1 MTDKQAV
8 TLAVNGDRYEV
19 LADPRQT
26 LLQILREQLAL
37 TGTKCGCNNG
47 VCGSC
52 TVLIDDLPMR
62 ACLTL
67 AVAATE
73 REITT
78 IEGLATDGELHPVQQ
93 AFIEYQ
99 GLQCGF
105 CTPGMVIATKALLDR
120 NPKPTPD
127 EIRSE
132 LSGNLCRC
140 TGYVKIV
147 DAALSLTG
155 ETPEWNSECG
165 DGIKFCGQAKEGEQR

>member
-8 TLAVNGDRYEV
+8 TLSINGDPYEV

-26 LLQILREQLAL
+26 LLQVLREQLSL

-52 TVLIDDLPMR
+52 TVLSDGLPMR
-62 ACLTL
+62 ACLML
-67 AVAATE
+67 AVAATD

-78 IEGLATDGELHPVQQ
+78 IEGLEKDGELHPVQQ
-93 AFIEYQ
+93 AIIDHQ

-105 CTPGMVIATKALLDR
+105 CTPGMVIAAKALLDS
-120 NPKPTPD
+120 NPNPTLS
-127 EIRSE
+127 EIREE

-140 TGYVKIV
+140 TGYVKIA
-147 DAALSLTG
+147 DAVLSLAG
-155 ETPEWNSECG
+155 AER
-165 DGIKFCGQAKEGEQR
+165 GQN

>member
-1 MTDKQAV
+1 MTDKQAIK
-8 TLAVNGDRYEV
+8 LSINGDAHDV
-19 LADPRQT
+19 LVDPRHT
-26 LLQILREQLAL
+26 LLQVLREQLTL

-52 TVLIDDLPMR
+52 TVLIDELPVP

-67 AVAATE
+67 AVAATD

-78 IEGLATDGELHPVQQ
+78 IEGLEANGEMHPVQQ
-93 AFIEYQ
+93 AFVKHH

-105 CTPGMVIATKALLDR
+105 CTPGMVIAAKALLDK
-120 NPKPTPD
+120 NPNPTLD
-127 EIRSE
+127 EIRNE

-147 DAALSLTG
+147 DAVLSLT
-155 ETPEWNSECG
+155 
-165 DGIKFCGQAKEGEQR
+165 QGEQA

>member
-8 TLAVNGDRYEV
+8 TLSINGDPYEV

-26 LLQILREQLAL
+26 LLQVLREQLSL

-52 TVLIDDLPMR
+52 TVLSDGLPMR
-62 ACLTL
+62 ACLML
-67 AVAATE
+67 AVAATD

-78 IEGLATDGELHPVQQ
+78 IEGLEADGELHPVQQ
-93 AFIEYQ
+93 AIIDHQ

-105 CTPGMVIATKALLDR
+105 CTPGMVIAAKALLGS
-120 NPKPTPD
+120 NPNPTLS
-127 EIRSE
+127 EIREE

-140 TGYVKIV
+140 TGYVKIA
-147 DAALSLTG
+147 DAVLSLAG
-155 ETPEWNSECG
+155 AER
-165 DGIKFCGQAKEGEQR
+165 GQN